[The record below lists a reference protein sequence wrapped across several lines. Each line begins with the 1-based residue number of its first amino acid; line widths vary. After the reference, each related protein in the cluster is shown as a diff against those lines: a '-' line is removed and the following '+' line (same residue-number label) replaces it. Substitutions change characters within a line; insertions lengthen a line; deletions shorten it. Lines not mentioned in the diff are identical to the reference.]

1 MNLAYLEGA
10 SLLSYSPRGVGE
22 AAESARTW
30 MKALKGGATWGDPPH
45 SGPQYVADYIA
56 RNVSSLPFSSVFSTS
71 TVVVPAPKSVLH
83 QEGSLWVPHQI
94 ASALIE
100 SALGGRVATLLKRAI
115 PIPKAA
121 TSIAS
126 ERPTAQRHFET
137 LVVQTDFGPVEKILI
152 VDDVVTRG
160 ATLIGAANRLHES
173 YPAVPIKAFA
183 VIRTMSD
190 PSTFKALND
199 PSPWTITL
207 RPDGSTL
214 RRP

>member
-1 MNLAYLEGA
+1 
-10 SLLSYSPRGVGE
+10 
-22 AAESARTW
+22 
-30 MKALKGGATWGDPPH
+30 MKALKIGATWGDPPR
-45 SGPQYVADYIA
+45 SGPQYAADYIA
-56 RNVSSLPFSSVFSTS
+56 RNASSLPFSSIFSAS
-71 TVVVPAPKSVLH
+71 TVVVPAPKSALH

-94 ASALIE
+94 ALALIE
-100 SALGGRVATLLKRAI
+100 SGLGARVATLLKRAV

-137 LVVQTDFGPVEKILI
+137 LAVQTDFGPVEKIVI

-173 YPAVPIKAFA
+173 YPAAQIGAFA
-183 VIRTMSD
+183 VMRTMSD
-190 PSTFKALND
+190 PSSFKALID
-199 PSPWTITL
+199 PSRWTITL
-207 RPDGSTL
+207 RPDGTTL

>member
-1 MNLAYLEGA
+1 MNLAHLEGA
-10 SLLSYSPRGVGE
+10 SLLSYSPRGLGE

-30 MKALKGGATWGDPPH
+30 MKALKGGATWGNPPR
-45 SGPQYVADYIA
+45 SGPQYAADYIA
-56 RNVSSLPFSSVFSTS
+56 RNTSSLQFSSFFSAS
-71 TVVVPAPKSVLH
+71 TVVVPAPKSALH

-94 ASALIE
+94 ASALI
-100 SALGGRVATLLKRAI
+100 ANGLGGRVATLLKRAI

-126 ERPTAQRHFET
+126 ERPTAQKHFET
-137 LVVQTDFGPVEKILI
+137 LVVQSDLGPVEKILI

-160 ATLIGAANRLHES
+160 STLIGGANRLHES
-173 YPAVPIKAFA
+173 YPAVPIRAFA
-183 VIRTMSD
+183 VMRTMSD
-190 PSTFKALND
+190 PSAFKALTD